1 MDDEKIQ
8 EELQFLLEE
17 DSRVVSLWR
26 VRFSFF
32 QLYDLQPWIFLF
44 VCSFIVY
51 DK

>member
-32 QLYDLQPWIFLF
+32 SCMI
-44 VCSFIVY
+44 CSLGYF
-51 DK
+51 